1 MKAVFFRTS
10 LRLVSLAW
18 LVACGNSGTPGG
30 DGAAGATAT
39 GGAGGSPLVDGGDAE
54 GGAAGGQAGS
64 GGAPPDGGSC
74 ENVLP
79 APETFVMP
87 RCAVG
92 SAVKG
97 GGPIPDGV
105 YELVDYTI
113 TGSYCPFPMP
123 PPASRVFRVS
133 GPALV
138 GVDAIIPSAVA
149 QPVVSRWSAQVQYF
163 GSTINFSFSCG
174 GSPFGTSFTVERDRV
189 WFNVFDGV
197 NNVTDT
203 WHFRKR

>member
-1 MKAVFFRTS
+1 MTALSFRSGLLVMS
-10 LRLVSLAW
+10 LGW
-18 LVACGNSGTPGG
+18 LVACSSSDLPVR

-39 GGAGGSPLVDGGDAE
+39 GGAGGSLVDGGDAG

-64 GGAPPDGGSC
+64 GHPMPDGGSC
-74 ENVLP
+74 EIVLP

-97 GGPIPDGV
+97 GGPIPDGE
-105 YELVDYTI
+105 YQLVDYTI
-113 TGSYCPFPMP
+113 TGSYCPYPMP

-138 GVDAIIPSAVA
+138 GVDVIIPSAVA

-163 GSTINFSFSCG
+163 GSNINFSFNCG
-174 GSPFGTSFTVERDRV
+174 DSSFGTTFTVEGDRV
-189 WFNVFDGV
+189 WFNMFDGV